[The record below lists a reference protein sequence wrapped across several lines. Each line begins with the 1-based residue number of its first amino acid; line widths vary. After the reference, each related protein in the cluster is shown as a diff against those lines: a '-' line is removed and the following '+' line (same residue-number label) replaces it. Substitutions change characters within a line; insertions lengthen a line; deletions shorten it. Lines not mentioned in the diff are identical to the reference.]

1 MKKSILKLGL
11 MVFFGMAT
19 VVALNSCSGGEKA
32 VDQTEEA
39 AADSA
44 DEGKKCE
51 EGKCEEGKCEEGKA
65 EEHKCEEGKCEG
77 GKSEEAKSEETE
89 TEATE

>member
-1 MKKSILKLGL
+1 

-51 EGKCEEGKCEEGKA
+51 EGKCE
-65 EEHKCEEGKCEG
+65 G

>member
-1 MKKSILKLGL
+1 MSFNNYSNSMKKSILKLGL

-51 EGKCEEGKCEEGKA
+51 EGKY
-65 EEHKCEEGKCEG
+65 EG

>member
-1 MKKSILKLGL
+1 

-44 DEGKKCE
+44 DEGKK
-51 EGKCEEGKCEEGKA
+51 
-65 EEHKCEEGKCEG
+65 
-77 GKSEEAKSEETE
+77 SEEAKSEETE

>member
-1 MKKSILKLGL
+1 

-32 VDQTEEA
+32 GDQTEEA

-44 DEGKKCE
+44 DSADEGK
-51 EGKCEEGKCEEGKA
+51 
-65 EEHKCEEGKCEG
+65 KCEEGKCEG

>member
-44 DEGKKCE
+44 DEGKK
-51 EGKCEEGKCEEGKA
+51 
-65 EEHKCEEGKCEG
+65 
-77 GKSEEAKSEETE
+77 SEEAKSEETE